1 MALTHKDVAEILK
14 IIDESDVDELVIE
27 NDGFKITIVRSIGEG
42 GARVEA
48 VAEAAAEGVGSPVPA
63 KPAPRAAAARKRS
76 GMVEVTT
83 PMSGIFYRKPS
94 PEEPPF
100 VELGDKV
107 EQGDALCLIE
117 VMKLF
122 TTIEAPAAGEIVEIA
137 VDDAGPVEQDAVLF
151 VIAAA

>member
-27 NDGFKITIVRSIGEG
+27 NDGYKITIVRSIGEG
-42 GARVEA
+42 GTRVEA
-48 VAEAAAEGVGSPVPA
+48 VAEGVGSPVPA

-76 GMVEVTT
+76 GMVEVAT

-137 VDDAGPVEQDAVLF
+137 VDDAGQVEQDAVLF